1 MVPSPDVILEN
12 QTQVV
17 PKQEVLLTTEPSLQR
32 KSRYPST
39 KTWMQKMWFIY
50 TIEYNLAQKRRTP
63 KIQFAKHRKI
73 KKREDQWVDTSV
85 LLRICNNWFL
95 IQKAKVFTQSSPKH
109 MVRSLQGLL
118 NYLHTNLT

>member
-1 MVPSPDVILEN
+1 MVPSHDVILEN

-95 IQKAKVFTQSSPKH
+95 IQKIGRAHV
-109 MVRSLQGLL
+109 
-118 NYLHTNLT
+118 